1 MSIALDHRGKND
13 AAEIAENVTAL
24 SGEGVNVHDLPDA
37 VEVVTAAYDA
47 SLNELQSLAS
57 GSTDINLTQ
66 ATYLTAE
73 VQVNSAISE
82 MVQGVVKNAADALK
96 KNGQK
101 LG

>member
-1 MSIALDHRGKND
+1 MPGAGY
-13 AAEIAENVTAL
+13 V
-24 SGEGVNVHDLPDA
+24 GGVNDGAQIDLNVDALANGFNIHDLPDA
-37 VEVVTAAYDA
+37 VEAVTESYDG
-47 SLNELQSLAS
+47 SLNELQALAS
-57 GSTDINLTQ
+57 SATDINLTQ

-96 KNGQK
+96 KQGGK